1 LATQGLRSFHGAD
14 YLMVVYG
21 CYRTGTRVLCDFDLM
36 KLNAAQVGVGPFAA
50 IALVDDGGQITRRHD
65 AYYMGTDGRR
75 MQAAYVSTAPVRYAM
90 EFDNVGEQ
98 IKFHRV
104 SSRLGTKSKMFQ
116 SLRPEQ
122 RHNSHL
128 NRRMNCADS
137 APGSFFCRNEKS
149 ERLHDLHKI
158 RRTSAQILHRNVPVG
173 L

>member
-1 LATQGLRSFHGAD
+1 
-14 YLMVVYG
+14 
-21 CYRTGTRVLCDFDLM
+21 VLCDFDLM

-50 IALVDDGGQITRRHD
+50 MALVDDGGQITRRHD

-75 MQAAYVSTAPVRYAM
+75 MQAAYVSTAPVRYVM

-98 IKFHRV
+98 INSIALVHG
-104 SSRLGTKSKMFQ
+104 SEQNQKMFQ
-116 SLRPEQ
+116 SLRPAQ
-122 RHNSHL
+122 RRNSHL

-137 APGSFFCRNEKS
+137 ALGSFFCPNEKS

-158 RRTSAQILHRNVPVG
+158 WRTIAQILHRNVSVG